1 MNESL
6 EQIVAEMR
14 NFTWRGRGLAR
25 DDVAVF
31 ADRIKAA
38 LNVKPVA
45 AEGAVPAPSEPM
57 AWLCDGP
64 HGKSVHID
72 IRKLRAETGHT
83 LTPLYTH
90 PTAAIDKGALVGLVE
105 KWRELNTTQIGNAF
119 SQGIGQ
125 TLAMCA
131 DELRTVIDKMWPG
144 AK

>member
-1 MNESL
+1 MKLNDLPFVPMKFSDKKLL
-6 EQIVAEMR
+6 EERA
-14 NFTWRGRGLAR
+14 
-25 DDVAVF
+25 
-31 ADRIKAA
+31 RIKTGDIKMNDKTPI
-38 LNVKPVA
+38 LP
-45 AEGAVPAPSEPM
+45 AVPAPSEPV

-131 DELRTVIDKMWPG
+131 DELEAVIDKMWPG